1 MARLPKGTKQ
11 RSNGTYERRF
21 TFKGTRV
28 SVYGNTLKELDTK
41 EFEKRKELENNA
53 YIKNGNITL
62 NAYFE
67 EWLQERGKHVKPTTL
82 NSYSTAII
90 RTLPQHSGNAK

>member
-21 TFKGTRV
+21 TFKGKRV

-41 EFEKRKELENNA
+41 EFEKRKELESKGVVSCTKSAHKVRIFTGFLCDFVYNN
-53 YIKNGNITL
+53 
-62 NAYFE
+62 E
-67 EWLQERGKHVKPTTL
+67 
-82 NSYSTAII
+82 
-90 RTLPQHSGNAK
+90 

>member
-21 TFKGTRV
+21 TFKGKRV

-67 EWLQERGKHVKPTTL
+67 EWLQERGNHNT
-82 NSYSTAII
+82 NSRRRLY
-90 RTLPQHSGNAK
+90 SGNS